1 MRKIIYIVLVS
12 ALLSVLLASCGKSA
26 DEKVTITFWSTTEGK
41 ETEFFEKRIQSFEK
55 EHPGIRVNM
64 VHVPFGVSSN
74 QYKTAILGDETV
86 DAFRADNSWIPEYAE
101 LDILYPLNELA
112 TQEDLSTYVESALQ
126 STKYKEKVYGLPSVI
141 EAPALMYNKRLL
153 KEAGYDKAPATMD
166 EMLEMAEAITDGD
179 QYGIYLHDDSYFAMP
194 YLWAFGGGTIT
205 DDRKIEIASPN
216 SVKAFEFMRK
226 LKEEGVTQ
234 PYPTF
239 EDGYNVMMRDFKEGK
254 TAMIINGPWAVSDV
268 LSAPEFRKSENLG
281 IAPIPKGPGGQG
293 SPVGGHSLVISK
305 YSKHPKETYEL
316 ISYLTNAES
325 ETLQA
330 KELKTLPTQS
340 AAYQDESLKSDPIV
354 QSFKAQLDAAKAR
367 PSIPEGAQMFGDFTP
382 NLADILLGNQ
392 SAQEGAQRIQAAW
405 KDMLGQN

>member
-1 MRKIIYIVLVS
+1 MRKIIYTLLIS

-26 DEKVTITFWSTTEGK
+26 EEKVTITFWGTTEGK

-55 EHPGIRVNM
+55 EHPGIKVNM

-153 KEAGYDKAPATMD
+153 KEAGYDNAPTTMD
-166 EMLEMAEAITDGD
+166 EMLEMAQAITDGN

-239 EDGYNVMMRDFKEGK
+239 EDGYNVMMKDFKEGK
-254 TAMIINGPWAVSDV
+254 TAMIINGPWAVADI
-268 LSAPEFRKSENLG
+268 LSAPEFKQSDNLG

-305 YSKHPKETYEL
+305 YSKHPKETYEF